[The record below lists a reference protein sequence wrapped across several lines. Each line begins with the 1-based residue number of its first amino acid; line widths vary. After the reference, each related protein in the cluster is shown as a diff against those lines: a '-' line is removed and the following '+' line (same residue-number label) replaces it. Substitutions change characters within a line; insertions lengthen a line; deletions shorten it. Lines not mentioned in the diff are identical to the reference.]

1 MFQPSEGLFS
11 FFYTGL
17 VQMPSQKQCRT
28 TEPLG
33 NQAFIFREQMLTVN
47 SELHVTSNRQPWVSQ
62 SKDCAKVQISPP
74 LFFLNWRSP
83 LLSVRSFNVKEKK
96 KV

>member
-17 VQMPSQKQCRT
+17 VQMPSQKQRRT

-47 SELHVTSNRQPWVSQ
+47 SELHITSNRQP
-62 SKDCAKVQISPP
+62 
-74 LFFLNWRSP
+74 
-83 LLSVRSFNVKEKK
+83 
-96 KV
+96 

>member
-47 SELHVTSNRQPWVSQ
+47 SELHVTSNRQP
-62 SKDCAKVQISPP
+62 
-74 LFFLNWRSP
+74 
-83 LLSVRSFNVKEKK
+83 
-96 KV
+96 